1 MNHVKHV
8 IPMSDTSVGIKPED
22 IQPTVL
28 PDVAEVRLQIFRRDE
43 VKLIGGTGAQL
54 CNKGGSVL
62 FHVVQKLLIDV

>member
-1 MNHVKHV
+1 MAAHP
-8 IPMSDTSVGIKPED
+8 IIGIRKPQQLNILCRCTEK
-22 IQPTVL
+22 PTVL

-62 FHVVQKLLIDV
+62 FM